1 MNPAE
6 FRDILVKQFPH
17 ETTPG
22 QRLLLDKLAVFM
34 INREERSC
42 FVLRGY
48 AGTGKT
54 TLVGALVRSLPL
66 IGGKFSLMAPT
77 GRAAKVL
84 SAYSGTQAL
93 TIHKKI
99 YMHNSDGAGGG
110 RFSRKENLHANTL
123 FIVDEASMISG
134 KTQPEFMGGSSLLH
148 DLIEYVY
155 SGTNCRLLLIGDV
168 AQLPPI
174 GLDISPALDAAF
186 LEKEYYLHMDSVELT
201 DVVRQAESSGILQNA
216 TAIRDM
222 INEEVFTF
230 PKFNLKG
237 FKDIVRITGEDLE
250 DALNSSYG
258 HYGAAGTLVIC
269 RSNKRANLFN
279 QQIRARIRWQESE
292 ISSGDYMMIV
302 KNNYHWLPEKS
313 TAGFIANGDIAEILK
328 VGKIEEMH
336 GFRFADVRLR
346 LIDYPEEK
354 ELEAK
359 ILLDTIMSE
368 SPSMSQEENKRL
380 FESVYAEH
388 GEIED
393 RRFRMQK
400 VKKDPYF
407 NALQVKFA
415 YAVTCHKAQG
425 GQWESVFVE
434 QGYLTEEMIN
444 KEFMRWLYTA
454 LTRATEKLYLVNF
467 SKEFFEEKY

>member
-1 MNPAE
+1 MTHLE
-6 FRDILVKQFPH
+6 FQDILRSNFPF
-17 ETTPG
+17 ETTTG
-22 QRLLLDKLAVFM
+22 QRTLLEKLAAFM
-34 INREERSC
+34 LSRDDRNC
-42 FVLRGY
+42 FVMRGY

-54 TLVGALVRSLPL
+54 TIVGALVKSLPAL
-66 IGGKFSLMAPT
+66 RGKCSLMAPT

-84 SAYSGTQAL
+84 SAYSGMQAL

-99 YMHNSDGAGGG
+99 YMHNSDGAGSG
-110 RFSRKENLHANTL
+110 RFVRKENLHTNTL

-134 KTQPEFMGGSSLLH
+134 LTQPEFMGGTSLLH

-155 SGTNCRLLLIGDV
+155 SGVNCRLILIGDV

-174 GLDISPALDAAF
+174 GLDISPALDPVF
-186 LEKEYYLHMDSVELT
+186 LKKEYYLNADGFELT
-201 DVVRQAESSGILQNA
+201 DVVRQAQESGILHNA
-216 TAIRDM
+216 TKIRDM
-222 INEEVFTF
+222 INQEEFTF
-230 PKFNLKG
+230 PRFDLKG
-237 FKDIVRITGEDLE
+237 FKDIVRLTGEDLE
-250 DALNSSYG
+250 DALNASYSK
-258 HYGAAGTLVIC
+258 YGAEGTIVLC

-292 ISSGDYMMIV
+292 ISAGDFMMVV

-313 TAGFIANGDIAEILK
+313 SAGFIANGDIAEIQK

-346 LIDYPEEK
+346 LIDYPDEK
-354 ELEAK
+354 EIEAK
-359 ILLDTIMSE
+359 ILLDTILSE
-368 SPSMSQEENKRL
+368 SPSMSQADNKKL
-380 FESVYAEH
+380 FESVYSEH

-444 KEFMRWLYTA
+444 REFMRWLYTA

-467 SKEFFEEKY
+467 SKEFFDSVS

>member
-1 MNPAE
+1 MTRDE
-6 FRDILVKQFPH
+6 FRAELIRHFPF
-17 ETTPG
+17 ETTAG
-22 QRLLLDKLAVFM
+22 QRVLLDKLATFM
-34 INREERSC
+34 LSRDDRNC
-42 FVLRGY
+42 FVIRGY

-54 TLVGALVRSLPL
+54 TIVGALVKSLPS
-66 IGGKFSLMAPT
+66 IRGKCSLMAPT

-84 SAYSGTQAL
+84 SAYSGMQAF

-99 YMHNSDGAGGG
+99 YMHNSDGAGSG
-110 RFSRKENLHANTL
+110 RFVRRENLHSNTL

-134 KTQPEFMGGSSLLH
+134 LSQPEFMGGTSLLQ
-148 DLIEYVY
+148 DLVEYVY

-174 GLDISPALDAAF
+174 GLDISPALSAIF
-186 LEKEYYLHMDSVELT
+186 LKKEYDLNANGFELT
-201 DVVRQAESSGILQNA
+201 DVVRQAQESGILQNA
-216 TAIRDM
+216 TKIRNM
-222 INEEVFTF
+222 INLEEFTF
-230 PKFNLKG
+230 PKFDLSG
-237 FKDIVRITGEDLE
+237 FKDIVRLTGEELE
-250 DALNSSYG
+250 DALNESYSK
-258 HYGAAGTLVIC
+258 HGAEGTIVLC

-292 ISSGDYMMIV
+292 ISAGDFMMVV

-313 TAGFIANGDIAEILK
+313 SAGFIANGDIAEILK
-328 VGKIEEMH
+328 VGRIEEMH
-336 GFRFADVRLR
+336 GFRFADVRMR

-354 ELEAK
+354 EIEAK
-359 ILLDTIMSE
+359 ILLDTIQSE
-368 SPSMSQEENKRL
+368 SPSMSQADNKKL
-380 FESVYAEH
+380 FESVYSEH
-388 GEIED
+388 GEID
-393 RRFRMQK
+393 DKRFRMQK

-444 KEFMRWLYTA
+444 REFMRWLYTA
-454 LTRATEKLYLVNF
+454 LTRASAKLYLVNF
-467 SKEFFEEKY
+467 SKEFFDPVS

>member
-1 MNPAE
+1 MTPAE
-6 FRDILVKQFPH
+6 FREILLNQFPF

-22 QRLLLDKLAVFM
+22 QRLLLGKLAAFM
-34 INREERSC
+34 LNRDERSC
-42 FVLRGY
+42 FVMKGY

-54 TLVGALVRSLPL
+54 TLVGALVKSLPFL
-66 IGGKFSLMAPT
+66 RAKCSLMAPT

-84 SAYSGTQAL
+84 SAYSGMQAL

-110 RFSRKENLHANTL
+110 RFSRKENLHSNTL

-134 KTQPEFMGGSSLLH
+134 MVQPGFMGGTSLLQ

-155 SGTNCRLLLIGDV
+155 SGINCKLLLIGDV

-174 GLDISPALDAAF
+174 GLDISPALDPEI
-186 LEKEYYLHMDSVELT
+186 LQKQYYLNIDSVELT

-216 TAIRDM
+216 THIRNM
-222 INEEVFTF
+222 INNEEFTF
-230 PKFNLKG
+230 PKFQLDG
-237 FKDIVRITGEDLE
+237 FKDIIRITGEDLE
-250 DALNSSYG
+250 DALNSSYSN
-258 HYGAAGTLVIC
+258 YGAEGTMVLC

-279 QQIRARIRWQESE
+279 QQIRARIRWQEDE
-292 ISSGDYMMIV
+292 ISSGDFMMVV

-313 TAGFIANGDIAEILK
+313 GAGFIANGDIAEIMK

-346 LIDYPEEK
+346 LVDYPQEK
-354 ELEAK
+354 ELEVK
-359 ILLDTIMSE
+359 IVLDTILSE
-368 SPSMSQEENKRL
+368 SPSMSQADNKKL

-388 GEIED
+388 ADIAD

-425 GQWESVFVE
+425 GQWEHVFVE
-434 QGYLTEEMIN
+434 QGYLTGEMIN
-444 KEFMRWLYTA
+444 REFMRWLYTA
-454 LTRATEKLYLVNF
+454 LTRATRKLYLVNF
-467 SKEFFEEKY
+467 SKEFFE